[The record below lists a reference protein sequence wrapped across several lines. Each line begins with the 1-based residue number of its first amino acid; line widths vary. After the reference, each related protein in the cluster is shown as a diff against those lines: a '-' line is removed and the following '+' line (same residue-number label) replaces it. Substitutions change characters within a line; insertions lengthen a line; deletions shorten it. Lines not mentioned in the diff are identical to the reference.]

1 MTNDEVNF
9 GHLVKF
15 ELGVLALRFE
25 TDATTHPAVLLSCQG
40 HGVWPLITLFC
51 FPKINARL

>member
-40 HGVWPLITLFC
+40 HGV
-51 FPKINARL
+51 